1 MRIGITCNHFAHSG
15 GMEQYALSLVEAL
28 LELGHKPVV
37 FTMDADTS
45 LPFYSDC
52 EVHQCLTAW
61 LPNKLKVV
69 KFGRWFEHISRDMKL
84 DTSIACSLTPGAE
97 IDCCGYLKAMKR
109 NPWFYDRWTI
119 ATERRLYS
127 RAKLIVAHADIMKQE
142 LRDFYGINPDKITT
156 LYPPLTINT
165 QDTDQ
170 TRSELRRHFHLPD
183 DKTLFLFPSSS
194 HRGFPFLKTILRRE
208 TERNYS
214 LLPDARLKE
223 SAKTLSM
230 WGTAMKCRYFIKP
243 ATTRFLQAAMNPSAW

>member
-97 IDCCGYLKAMKR
+97 IDCCGGTHIGYL
-109 NPWFYDRWTI
+109 
-119 ATERRLYS
+119 
-127 RAKLIVAHADIMKQE
+127 
-142 LRDFYGINPDKITT
+142 
-156 LYPPLTINT
+156 
-165 QDTDQ
+165 
-170 TRSELRRHFHLPD
+170 
-183 DKTLFLFPSSS
+183 
-194 HRGFPFLKTILRRE
+194 
-208 TERNYS
+208 
-214 LLPDARLKE
+214 
-223 SAKTLSM
+223 
-230 WGTAMKCRYFIKP
+230 
-243 ATTRFLQAAMNPSAW
+243 

>member
-1 MRIGITCNHFAHSG
+1 
-15 GMEQYALSLVEAL
+15 MEQYALSLVEAL
-28 LELGHKPVV
+28 LELGHQPVV

-97 IDCCGYLKAMKR
+97 IDCCGGTHIGYLKAMKR
-109 NPWFYDRWTI
+109 SPWFYDRWTI

-142 LRDFYGINPDKITT
+142 LRDFYGINPDKI
-156 LYPPLTINT
+156 
-165 QDTDQ
+165 
-170 TRSELRRHFHLPD
+170 R
-183 DKTLFLFPSSS
+183 LFVHSC
-194 HRGFPFLKTILRRE
+194 G
-208 TERNYS
+208 
-214 LLPDARLKE
+214 
-223 SAKTLSM
+223 
-230 WGTAMKCRYFIKP
+230 
-243 ATTRFLQAAMNPSAW
+243 

>member
-1 MRIGITCNHFAHSG
+1 
-15 GMEQYALSLVEAL
+15 MEQYALSLVEAL

-52 EVHQCLTAW
+52 KVHQCLTAW

-97 IDCCGYLKAMKR
+97 IDCCGGTHIGYLKAMKR
-109 NPWFYDRWTI
+109 SPWFYDRWTI

-170 TRSELRRHFHLPD
+170 TRSELPD
-183 DKTLFLFPSSS
+183 TSICRMTKPSSCFLPQAIS
-194 HRGFPFLKTILRRE
+194 ARGFPFLKTILRRE

>member
-1 MRIGITCNHFAHSG
+1 
-15 GMEQYALSLVEAL
+15 MEQYALSLVEAL

-97 IDCCGYLKAMKR
+97 IDCCGGTHIGYLKAMKR
-109 NPWFYDRWTI
+109 SPWFYDRWTI

-142 LRDFYGINPDKITT
+142 LKDFYGINPDKITT

-170 TRSELRRHFHLPD
+170 TTRSELRRHFHLPD

-194 HRGFPFLKTILRRE
+194 HKRKGFPLLKDYFE
-208 TERNYS
+208 KGNGEE
-214 LLPDARLKE
+214 LLIVAGRPPKGE
-223 SAKTLSM
+223 CNNTLYV
-230 WGTAMKCRYFIKP
+230 GLKCRYFIKP